1 MKLLTILHFVERT
14 ELKTKGN
21 KTKYLLTLRFV
32 GRTGSKKKEKEVSEK
47 ITMTLLTHNAFCRK
61 NEI

>member
-32 GRTGSKKKEKEVSEK
+32 GWMVSKKKEKEVSEK
-47 ITMTLLTHNAFCRK
+47 ITTTLLTHNAFCRK